1 LQAFG
6 NFQCASRPGAGI
18 KPCPLDSVFQTN
30 KNIMTQLE
38 RLQKKKLSA
47 WINMVRIVCR
57 HKAKHRIFKKW
68 NNEQKRLYKLIEKHY
83 GSSLYK
89 RN

>member
-1 LQAFG
+1 
-6 NFQCASRPGAGI
+6 
-18 KPCPLDSVFQTN
+18 
-30 KNIMTQLE
+30 MTQLE

-68 NNEQKRLYKLIEKHY
+68 NNEHGRLCELIEKHY